1 MKTQAEAL
9 AGVIRVMMPGPEKVW
24 NTVQLS
30 EKTVA
35 GDIVQRFTQYTKPP
49 AVTAI
54 KATPPTESV
63 AFKRGSIK
71 RRSRRKT
78 FQSSDK

>member
-1 MKTQAEAL
+1 MG
-9 AGVIRVMMPGPEKVW
+9 GVIRVMMPDEKVW

-35 GDIVQRFTQYTKPP
+35 GDIVQRFTQYTKAPSAP
-49 AVTAI
+49 TSTE
-54 KATPPTESV
+54 ATS
-63 AFKRGSIK
+63 FKRGSVK

-78 FQSSDK
+78 FPSDK

>member
-1 MKTQAEAL
+1 MYVIYQAEAL
-9 AGVIRVMMPGPEKVW
+9 GGVIRVMMPDEKVW

-35 GDIVQRFTQYTKPP
+35 GDIVQRFTQYTRAPS
-49 AVTAI
+49 
-54 KATPPTESV
+54 TPNSSETTS
-63 AFKRGSIK
+63 FKRGSVK

-78 FQSSDK
+78 VPSDK